1 MEMCPGK
8 PGCFG
13 LQACLS
19 VRRLRGGV
27 NISGT
32 AVAKPKVAKTGRFKH
47 HAKRTHRRSTA
58 DETRG
63 LPPQWATTPI
73 RSRSRFEGDA
83 SQRGAPSGPWLILS
97 QHLTAV
103 AGCFYTRMMA
113 EPAIAKPEAQRAYYR
128 RIREACRAQCNA

>member
-47 HAKRTHRRSTA
+47 QGKTTHRRFTA

-63 LPPQWATTPI
+63 LSPQWATTPI
-73 RSRSRFEGDA
+73 RSRSRFKGEACQREG
-83 SQRGAPSGPWLILS
+83 SQRP
-97 QHLTAV
+97 
-103 AGCFYTRMMA
+103 MA
-113 EPAIAKPEAQRAYYR
+113 DLEPASHGGG
-128 RIREACRAQCNA
+128 